1 MTIKG
6 EKLNSI
12 NIRIKTD
19 GEVKYDISAN
29 TNYAGLEVT
38 SMDEGQVRDKENGN
52 QVAVFSS
59 NGSMSI
65 TFDNV
70 SDGVTM
76 VDILNKVNTFI
87 ETVKKTDPTTFITGL
102 TSESTI

>member
-6 EKLNSI
+6 ERLNSI
-12 NIRIKTD
+12 NIRIITD
-19 GEVKYDISAN
+19 GEAKYKVSAN
-29 TNYAGLEVT
+29 TNYSGLEVT
-38 SMDEGQVRDKENGN
+38 SMDEGQVMDLASGN

-70 SDGVTM
+70 SDGATM
-76 VDILNKVNTFI
+76 VEILNKVNTFI
-87 ETVKKTDPTTFITGL
+87 DTVKKTDPTSFITGL
-102 TSESTI
+102 TQEPTI